1 MLYIFLAI
9 VYFIIIYILLLI
21 TCVTIYS
28 IIVILMII
36 GVEINKTFM
45 CCFECLLESL
55 FHPCSCLFETW
66 LVCQRRCERTSPDVA
81 PAKEI
86 EMIVIVNPGG
96 MPLQMGTEAV

>member
-9 VYFIIIYILLLI
+9 VYFILIYIMLLI
-21 TCVTIYS
+21 TCVIIYS

-66 LVCQRRCERTSPDVA
+66 LACRLCCERTTVT

>member
-1 MLYIFLAI
+1 M
-9 VYFIIIYILLLI
+9 LLI
-21 TCVTIYS
+21 TCVIIYS

-66 LVCQRRCERTSPDVA
+66 LA
-81 PAKEI
+81 
-86 EMIVIVNPGG
+86 
-96 MPLQMGTEAV
+96 

>member
-1 MLYIFLAI
+1 M
-9 VYFIIIYILLLI
+9 LLI
-21 TCVTIYS
+21 TCVIIYS

-66 LVCQRRCERTSPDVA
+66 LACKRRCERTTVT
-81 PAKEI
+81 PAETVKEI
-86 EMIVIVNPGG
+86 EMIVIVNPCG